1 MGGRGSCYLNYNNND
16 YNDEVLLND
25 IFNNAKKDEDTLKE
39 HNGKTQKLK
48 DKNIHIKES
57 TDHIEEEVLMPNI
70 NKVDSLTRKYI
81 ETSNILDKKQTELAI
96 RSDVLKGDA
105 VACFIGNSDF
115 SSLQIILKKDLSFAN
130 RERAEAISQNEI
142 DTGSW
147 SKSDKNEAINHP
159 ITHEFGHYVQ
169 RVLMEKDKQTKEGK
183 EKYAQLEIDLKK
195 TKTNKEREKILKTY
209 SEDYATK
216 YFKEIQRIH
225 RRMFGVKEDES
236 EISRYGRTSNTEAFA
251 ELFAN
256 LNTTKQP
263 YKLSLAMEEFL
274 KEHMNVKGKKD

>member
-48 DKNIHIKES
+48 DKNIHIKQS

-96 RSDVLKGDA
+96 RSDVLKGNA
-105 VACFIGNSDF
+105 VACFIGSADF

-142 DTGSW
+142 DTGFW
-147 SKSDKNEAINHP
+147 SKSDKNEIINHS

-216 YFKEIQRIH
+216 FFKEIQRIH
-225 RRMFGVKEDES
+225 RKKFGKEDEN
-236 EISRYGRTSNTEAFA
+236 EISEYGRRSNTEAFA

-256 LNTTKQP
+256 LNTTKKP

-274 KEHMNVKGKKD
+274 KEHTTVKCKKD

>member
-1 MGGRGSCYLNYNNND
+1 MGGRGSCYLNYNNPN
-16 YNDEVLLND
+16 NDEALLND
-25 IFNNAKKDEDTLKE
+25 IFNNAENDEDTLKE

-96 RSDVLKGDA
+96 RSDVLKGNA
-105 VACFIGNSDF
+105 VACFIGSADF

-142 DTGSW
+142 DTGFW
-147 SKSDKNEAINHP
+147 SKSDKNEIINHS

-183 EKYAQLEIDLKK
+183 EKYAQVMEEYYNAKSYA
-195 TKTNKEREKILKTY
+195 EREKILKTY

-216 YFKEIQRIH
+216 FFKEIQRIH
-225 RRMFGVKEDES
+225 RKKFGKEDEN
-236 EISRYGRTSNTEAFA
+236 EISEYGRRSNTEAFA

-256 LNTTKQP
+256 LNTTKKP

-274 KEHMNVKGKKD
+274 KEHTTVKGKKD

>member
-1 MGGRGSCYLNYNNND
+1 MGGRGSCYLNYNNPN
-16 YNDEVLLND
+16 NDEALLND
-25 IFNNAKKDEDTLKE
+25 IFNNAENDEDTLKE

-96 RSDVLKGDA
+96 RSDVLKGNA
-105 VACFIGNSDF
+105 VACFIGSADF

-142 DTGSW
+142 DTGFW
-147 SKSDKNEAINHP
+147 SKSDKNEIINHS

-183 EKYAQLEIDLKK
+183 EKYAQVMEEYYNAKSYA
-195 TKTNKEREKILKTY
+195 EREKILKTY

-216 YFKEIQRIH
+216 FFKEIQRIH
-225 RRMFGVKEDES
+225 RKKFGKEDEN
-236 EISRYGRTSNTEAFA
+236 EISEYGRRSNTEAFA

-256 LNTTKQP
+256 LNTTKKP

-274 KEHMNVKGKKD
+274 KEHTTVKGKKDW

>member
-25 IFNNAKKDEDTLKE
+25 IFNNAENDEDTLKE

-48 DKNIHIKES
+48 DKNIHIKQS

-105 VACFIGNSDF
+105 VACFIGSADF

-142 DTGSW
+142 DTGFW
-147 SKSDKNEAINHP
+147 SKSDKNEIINHS

-183 EKYAQLEIDLKK
+183 EKYAQVMEEYYNAKSYA
-195 TKTNKEREKILKTY
+195 EREKILKTY

-216 YFKEIQRIH
+216 FFKEIQRIH
-225 RRMFGVKEDES
+225 RKKFGKEDEN
-236 EISRYGRTSNTEAFA
+236 EISEYGRRSNTEAFA

-256 LNTTKQP
+256 LNTTKKP

-274 KEHMNVKGKKD
+274 KEHTTVKGKKD